1 MDEANLIMV
10 QSFATKP
17 EADMAL
23 SLLRSADIDAI
34 VRSEGLDGIWPHVA
48 WSSGG
53 FKIFVRE
60 EDVDDARELLETP
73 AGI

>member
-1 MDEANLIMV
+1 MGETNLVLV
-10 QSFATKP
+10 QSFSTKP
-17 EADMAL
+17 QADMAMSAL
-23 SLLRSADIDAI
+23 KAADIDAI

-60 EDVDDARELLETP
+60 EDLEDAREVLETP